1 MRQPSQ
7 KAMEKRVE
15 RAYYAGCS
23 GVQINIMDIS
33 KVFKAG
39 VAAIVAQPEISDAD
53 LTVKFRAIVDAIN
66 LGVAA

>member
-1 MRQPSQ
+1 
-7 KAMEKRVE
+7 MEKRVE

-53 LTVKFRAIVDAIN
+53 LTVKVRAIVDAIN